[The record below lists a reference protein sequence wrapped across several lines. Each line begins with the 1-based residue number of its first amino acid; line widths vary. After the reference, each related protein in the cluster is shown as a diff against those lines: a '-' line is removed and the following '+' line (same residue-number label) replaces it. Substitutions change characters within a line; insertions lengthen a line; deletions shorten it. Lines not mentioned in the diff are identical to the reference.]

1 MAWRPANRAIRW
13 AGDRFM
19 SLRRRLALSTLAIL
33 ALFALNLGIYIWGT
47 QQRSEAQE
55 QARLAAERRQLTQR
69 LEQEL
74 ANLRRLTE
82 LTMQTAD
89 DAAPL
94 PQGTLDS
101 FEEGVSAVRAST
113 TQLLHWTA
121 VDAQVPV
128 LAFERAAGEL
138 FATWRAQLGSI
149 GVDPVQAATAQVR
162 AEALAREVGDEQLP
176 KLAAAE
182 QRIADLANARSY
194 EVGRLTNRWTVGIF
208 LASGL
213 LAALVAFLTSRRLT
227 RALAALNLGA
237 RILGAGARAHRIP
250 LGAEDELGELARS
263 FNEMA
268 AKLEDKTQ
276 ELELFFNLV
285 EQTDDMLL
293 IVDLQSGRLLQANA
307 AACAAL
313 GQRKEELIGRDV
325 RPQLGLRHVER
336 SWDRF
341 VQNLRERNPLRLQW
355 ALKRR
360 DGPLLPVEIGA
371 RRVRRNDCEYV
382 VVVARD
388 ITPTKQLE
396 KQLRAL
402 SRVDALT
409 AVPNRRAFDERFAL
423 EWRRAIRHR
432 QPLSL
437 LLIDVDCFK
446 EYNDSQGHPAGDA
459 CLRRLAAVL
468 SGGLRRDVDAF
479 ARYGGEEFA
488 ALLTETSE
496 PHAEQVA
503 ERLCRSVAELKLPHP
518 GSPVAPW
525 VSVSIGY
532 LTLLPQSDQD
542 SELLLRCADQALYEA
557 KRQGRN
563 RVARYAPV
571 AGKVQA

>member
-1 MAWRPANRAIRW
+1 
-13 AGDRFM
+13 M
-19 SLRRRLALSTLAIL
+19 SLRRRLGFSTLAIL
-33 ALFALNLGIYIWGT
+33 ALFALNLGIHFWGS

-55 QARLAAERRQLTQR
+55 QARLAAERRHLTLR
-69 LEQEL
+69 LQQEL
-74 ANLRRLTE
+74 GNLRRLTE

-89 DAAPL
+89 GAEPL

-113 TQLLHWTA
+113 TQLLHRTA
-121 VDAQVPV
+121 LETDAPV
-128 LAFERAAGEL
+128 LEFERAADEL
-138 FATWRAQLGSI
+138 FVTWRTQLGRI
-149 GVDPVQAATAQVR
+149 GVNPVETVTAQVH

-176 KLAAAE
+176 KLAATE
-182 QRIADLANARSY
+182 QRIADLAHARSY

-208 LASGL
+208 LVSGV

-227 RALAALNLGA
+227 HALAALNLGA
-237 RILGAGARAHRIP
+237 RILGAGARAYRIP
-250 LGAEDELGELARS
+250 LDTQDELGELARS

-276 ELELFFNLV
+276 ELELFFNLI

-293 IVDLQSGRLLQANA
+293 VVELQSGRLLQANA

-313 GQRKEELIGRDV
+313 GQAKADLIGRDV
-325 RPQLGLRHVER
+325 RPRLGFRNVER
-336 SWDRF
+336 RWGRF
-341 VQNLRERNPLRLQW
+341 AQNLLEQNSVRLQW
-355 ALKRR
+355 VVKPKEGL
-360 DGPLLPVEIGA
+360 LLPVEISA

-382 VVVARD
+382 VAVARD
-388 ITPTKQLE
+388 ITSTKQLE

-402 SRVDALT
+402 SRVDPLT
-409 AVPNRRAFDERFAL
+409 GVPNRRAFDERFAL

-459 CLRRLAAVL
+459 CLRRLAEAL
-468 SGGLRRDVDAF
+468 SSGLRRDIDAF

-496 PHAEQVA
+496 PHAQQVA
-503 ERLCRSVAELKLPHP
+503 ERLCRSVEELKLPHP
-518 GSPVAPW
+518 GSRAAPW

-532 LTLLPQSDQD
+532 LTLLPQGDQD
-542 SELLLRCADQALYEA
+542 SELLIRCADQALYEA

-563 RVARYAPV
+563 RVARYAPA
-571 AGKVQA
+571 AGETPA